1 MNEGK
6 IQCKRKTDSAKVIQN
21 LIKILGFPPN
31 ELSSILRSAKPIVLV
46 KKLNQVNQ
54 RMRRKEQKLCQNL
67 NLETEKNAA
76 NKVHFNLKSYKCK
89 ICNKLII
96 NN

>member
-1 MNEGK
+1 MESLDVPTNLAEEITSMPAK
-6 IQCKRKTDSAKVIQN
+6 IHIPYESPLSVFSAGKRKIDSAKVIQN

-46 KKLNQVNQ
+46 KKLNQVNH

-67 NLETEKNAA
+67 Q
-76 NKVHFNLKSYKCK
+76 
-89 ICNKLII
+89 I
-96 NN
+96 